1 MAFFWSMQ
9 ELKSSVVSL
18 RVALLAFLIRLIILS
33 IFEINYKINLEII
46 NFNYGIIILFIHLH
60 KNVITVQRLAW
71 FVHKK

>member
-46 NFNYGIIILFIHLH
+46 NFNYGIVILFIHLQ
-60 KNVITVQRLAW
+60 KNVITVQRLA
-71 FVHKK
+71 